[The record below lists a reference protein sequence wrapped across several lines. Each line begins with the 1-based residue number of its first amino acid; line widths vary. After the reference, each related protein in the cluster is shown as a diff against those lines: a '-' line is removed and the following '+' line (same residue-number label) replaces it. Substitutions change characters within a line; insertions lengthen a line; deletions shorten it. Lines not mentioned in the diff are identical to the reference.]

1 MGQKIMLM
9 QYGRFNFSPLVKK
22 GDTLLVCIME
32 PLRYNKGYIYK
43 LWVREYLTSR
53 QGILLRWLI
62 WVFMGE
68 FAEDRQTAGE
78 LILLQRQQVAAV
90 QAVHWVSAHTPVE
103 IVHCLSLRKRR
114 DFHQSKFKS
123 RTVSLLSMATHAHL
137 FISRSHAVHIWRTKG
152 ASFPYTFNTKLTL
165 MVLNRDVNQFPH
177 YNKPSHEQIK
187 KLDSPWWWVTEQWSS
202 DKWTKI

>member
-1 MGQKIMLM
+1 MLI
-9 QYGRFNFSPLVKK
+9 QYGLFNFSISLSSILFIDKINK
-22 GDTLLVCIME
+22 GYTLLVCIME

-43 LWVREYLTSR
+43 LWVWEYLTSR
-53 QGILLRWLI
+53 QGILLRRLV

-68 FAEDRQTAGE
+68 FAENRQTAGE
-78 LILLQRQQVAAV
+78 LILLQRQQVAVV
-90 QAVHWVSAHTPVE
+90 QAVHWVSAHPPVE

-123 RTVSLLSMATHAHL
+123 RTVSLLAMPTHARL
-137 FISRSHAVHIWRTKG
+137 FISCSHAVHIWKAKG

-187 KLDSPWWWVTEQWSS
+187 
-202 DKWTKI
+202 